1 MLSCQ
6 EFEHVETS
14 LTAIFVRWYG
24 DARLSNV
31 LEQLV
36 NLPWPCPLSH
46 TGLHQDLTGKSVSK
60 LRSIGGERPKP
71 PVQWSR
77 NGTFR
82 NNSRLAAYGWL
93 PRRQSLRSGI
103 DLPQSHP
110 TATFDSSTPDVN
122 RCKPNEVSLAT
133 SSLIPSFFSIKRK
146 ARTHP
151 LLAMSHPI

>member
-60 LRSIGGERPKP
+60 PRSIGGERPKP

-82 NNSRLAAYGWL
+82 NNSRLAVYGWL
-93 PRRQSLRSGI
+93 PRRQSLRRGTY
-103 DLPQSHP
+103 LPQSHP
-110 TATFDSSTPDVN
+110 TAALDSSTSDVN

-133 SSLIPSFFSIKRK
+133 SPLIPSLFLLFSTSNGR
-146 ARTHP
+146 
-151 LLAMSHPI
+151 LALTLSLP